1 MSLATTVHLS
11 ALAVSGLIT
20 LTRLPQAIKGRNPLL
35 FWALLM
41 LTVAIALA
49 NSAIYLAV
57 DNVLGGINIANLI
70 IRFAMYG
77 FVLILGLKA
86 SVAFRSPLA
95 GKCIGGSI
103 GLAVLGVLAVLMVVL
118 FVLADMPSSSPGLRD
133 YAQQL
138 PVILYTALGRAYPA
152 YVSACLIGPAFATAA
167 HRRRPA
173 LIRTASAL
181 IALGLSGAVLYA
193 LQDHTPW
200 DVSPWDHLVPYSALI
215 SCTLGLA
222 LLGGRRMALNRE
234 EKQTRLT
241 QTYVR

>member
-11 ALAVSGLIT
+11 ALVVSGLFT
-20 LTRLPQAIKGRNPLL
+20 LRRLPLAVKGRNPLL

-49 NSAIYLAV
+49 NSSIYLAV
-57 DNVLGGINIANLI
+57 DHALGGLNIANLI

-77 FVLILGLKA
+77 FVLIFGLKA
-86 SVAFRSPLA
+86 AVAFRSPLA

-103 GLAVLGVLAVLMVVL
+103 GLAVLGVFAVLMVVL
-118 FVLADMPSSSPGLRD
+118 FVLADMPFSSPGLRD
-133 YAQQL
+133 YGEQL
-138 PVILYTALGRAYPA
+138 PIIVYTSLGRAYPA
-152 YVSACLIGPAFATAA
+152 YVSACLIGQALATAV
-167 HRRRPA
+167 HPRRQP
-173 LIRTASAL
+173 LIRIASAL
-181 IALGLSGAVLYA
+181 IAAGLSGAVLYA

-222 LLGGRRMALNRE
+222 LLGGRRVAKNRE